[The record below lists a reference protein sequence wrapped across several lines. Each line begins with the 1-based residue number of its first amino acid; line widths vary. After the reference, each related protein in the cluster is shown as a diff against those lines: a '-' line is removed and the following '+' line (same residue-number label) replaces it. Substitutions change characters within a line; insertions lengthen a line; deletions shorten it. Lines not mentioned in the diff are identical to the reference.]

1 MITSF
6 NLKFNG
12 KKHTTTLNM
21 LYDDYKKLSIIARQ
35 HDVSTS
41 KLINI
46 IVKAFLSRNYIK

>member
-21 LYDDYKKLSIIARQ
+21 LYDDYKKLSIIARR
-35 HDVSTS
+35 HDISTS

-46 IVKAFLSRNYIK
+46 IIKAFLSHNYIK

>member
-6 NLKFNG
+6 NLKFTG

-21 LYDDYKKLSIIARQ
+21 LYDDYRKLAMIARQ
-35 HDVSTS
+35 HDISTS

-46 IVKAFLSRNYIK
+46 IIKAFLNRNYIK